1 MMNRN
6 AKGDRRY
13 VVTLV
18 AASLVGSL
26 GVAGCENLPG
36 NEKSQGT
43 VIGGLAGAGAG
54 ALIGGE
60 DNRLIGA
67 LIGGAVGAGGGYL
80 VGANWDKIT
89 GQERDDAEEAVR
101 RAQENPATAEQA
113 RRAETADVNADGF
126 VTMDEIVAMEKA
138 GFSNREIIRRLEA
151 TDQYFE
157 LTTAQERD
165 LRQQGIDQ
173 DVIVAMREMAPEEAT
188 PESRQ
193 EVLSRRTR
201 ETRDRESAGAND

>member
-1 MMNRN
+1 MLYQGITNRL
-6 AKGDRRY
+6 A
-13 VVTLV
+13 VSTAM
-18 AASLVGSL
+18 AAALIVGS
-26 GVAGCENLPG
+26 AGCESLPG
-36 NEKSQGT
+36 NEETQGA

-80 VGANWDKIT
+80 VGANWDKIS
-89 GQERDDAEEAVR
+89 GDERDEAEDAVK
-101 RAQENPATAEQA
+101 RAQRNPATPEEA
-113 RRAETADVNADGF
+113 RRAKTADVNDDGF

-138 GFSNREIIRRLEA
+138 GLTNREIIRRLEA

-165 LRQQGIDQ
+165 LRDQGIDQ
-173 DVIVAMREMAPEEAT
+173 DVIVAMREMAPDEAT
-188 PESRQ
+188 PEARR
-193 EVLSRRTR
+193 EVLTR
-201 ETRDRESAGAND
+201 KNKDRDDARADTND